1 MKLCIPENVTPE
13 RKRILRAYGA
23 ELVLTSPLEGSDG
36 AIRKAREIYYA
47 EELAKAG
54 IDDTVARETLADL
67 FENVDERQLI
77 ADALARRLRGR
88 PLGTDRKVLQR
99 LYRYLVSQGFS
110 SQAVL
115 AVLKASKG
123 SFSTIDDHDVE

>member
-1 MKLCIPENVTPE
+1 MRRGYEAADVDAALARLTAE
-13 RKRILRAYGA
+13 RAVDDRRAADAWVRAKGRLRI
-23 ELVLTSPLEGSDG
+23 
-36 AIRKAREIYYA
+36 AR
-47 EELAKAG
+47 ELAKAG